1 MERLSDKQ
9 PSTPSKVD
17 SNTELKNSSKGVKAR
32 KLISDSFRKD
42 SASF

>member
-17 SNTELKNSSKGVKAR
+17 SNTELLQGVKAR